1 VPVADVPGGPL
12 DGNALVLAAAQASV
26 SGERLPELVDRAQ
39 AFLEARTEE
48 YRRRYERV
56 HGDESQTVFF
66 VEEGHWA
73 ELGDELGLEPREWK
87 ALRRVHGEHL
97 KRLGTD
103 LDRREEFETA
113 LELRE
118 VVVIGGE

>member
-1 VPVADVPGGPL
+1 MPVADVPGGPL

-39 AFLEARTEE
+39 EHLEPRLEE
-48 YRRRYERV
+48 YERRYERV
-56 HGDESQTVFF
+56 HTDGEQTVFF

-73 ELGDELGLEPREWK
+73 EAGEELGIEPREWK
-87 ALRRVHGEHL
+87 ALRRVHAEHL

-103 LDRREEFETA
+103 LNRREEFETA

-118 VVVIGGE
+118 VVVVGTR

>member
-1 VPVADVPGGPL
+1 VADVPGGPL

-39 AFLEARTEE
+39 AFLEARIEE
-48 YRRRYERV
+48 YSRRYERV
-56 HGDESQTVFF
+56 YADESQTVFF
-66 VEEGHWA
+66 VEEGHWD
-73 ELGDELGLEPREWK
+73 EIGDELDVEPREWK
-87 ALRRVHGEHL
+87 ALRRVHAEHL

-118 VVVIGGE
+118 VVVVGAG